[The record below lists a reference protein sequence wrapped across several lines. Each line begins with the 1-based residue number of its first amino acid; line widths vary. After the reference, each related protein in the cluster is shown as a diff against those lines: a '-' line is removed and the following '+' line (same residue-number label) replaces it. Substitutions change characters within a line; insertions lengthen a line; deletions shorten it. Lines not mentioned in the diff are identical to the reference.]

1 MGNPN
6 EEQDLQGLIA
16 EAFPEQ
22 MITNWII
29 IAEVVDEDSRDL
41 HLGSSP
47 GMTTWL
53 GAGMLECAKQILMT
67 RELDAIDDLDDWDEG
82 EDNE

>member
-1 MGNPN
+1 MTNPGD
-6 EEQDLQGLIA
+6 EQDLEGLIA

-29 IAEVVDEDSRDL
+29 IAEVLDEDSRDL

-53 GAGMLECAKQILMT
+53 GAGMLECAKEIMMA
-67 RELDAIDDLDDWDEG
+67 RELEASNYADDYDEG
-82 EDNE
+82 DNE

>member
-1 MGNPN
+1 MGDSS
-6 EEQDLQGLIA
+6 EEQDLQGLLS

-22 MITNWII
+22 VITNWII

-41 HLGSSP
+41 HLGTSP

-53 GAGMLECAKQILMT
+53 GAGMLACAKEIFMT
-67 RELDAIDDLDDWDEG
+67 RELEGSTEEWDQGDDE
-82 EDNE
+82 